1 MFFSHVFGFYQ
12 CYKIYKY
19 IQIRITNNYYTVFN
33 LFNIGVP
40 TRTSTVPITITND
53 SIELAQ
59 TSWASGVLSAF
70 GAVFILFLLIILAL
84 CTYLKQKD
92 PKITGRNRVHSQ
104 DHSATSAS
112 KLVANGEHSAAVNG
126 GNNDI
131 HTMKNP
137 NLRLANPLTSLSTL
151 NNNHLNGSGSSLSAG
166 ASTILAATLEREAQR
181 DRDMENYTAT
191 VRSESSLI
199 Y

>member
-1 MFFSHVFGFYQ
+1 M
-12 CYKIYKY
+12 
-19 IQIRITNNYYTVFN
+19 
-33 LFNIGVP
+33 
-40 TRTSTVPITITND
+40 PITITND

-59 TSWASGVLSAF
+59 TSWAPGILGAF
-70 GAVFILFLLIILAL
+70 GAVFALFLLVILAM
-84 CTYLKQKD
+84 CTYLYKQKE

-112 KLVANGEHSAAVNG
+112 KLVGENIPAVNG
-126 GNNDI
+126 SSEI
-131 HTMKNP
+131 RAIKNP
-137 NLRLANPLTSLSTL
+137 NLRLANPLASLSTL
-151 NNNHLNGSGSSLSAG
+151 NNNNHLNGSGSSLSAG

-191 VRSESSLI
+191 VRSESTLI